1 MPKETSRVKSELMM
15 EHYTRADKTMLIV
28 IGLMFAYS
36 LGLSF
41 MHDTLALAVIVGG
54 ATTLLAFLLFK
65 FSPGRRTTRI
75 YMGLALMMLTALQ
88 VHQAHGMIE
97 MHFGFFAF
105 LALLLYYHDWITV
118 VVSAA
123 FVAVHHLGFFYLQQ
137 QGAGVYI
144 LDSGDRSWM
153 IIFLHAG
160 YLVVESIVLIIM
172 SRDLHKKEQSGY
184 ELQDTV
190 KAITKGEHINLAERC
205 HSEGIVGESFNRF
218 MQMIHNLIESLN
230 TSGNTL
236 NHASTELSQLMSE
249 STTEMG
255 QQKQE
260 TDKIASAISEM
271 SGAIQS
277 IAQNAEQAADSAQQ
291 AQELVQESSK
301 VSQDTQNGMQ
311 QLGSQINEAAQAI
324 HTLASESEN
333 IGSVLDVIRGIAEQ
347 TNLLAL
353 NAAIEAARAG
363 EQGRGFAVVAD
374 EVRSLASR
382 TQQSTEEINNMI
394 TKLQEGSKNTVTAM
408 ETSQTLMETCV
419 SNTQKNSESM
429 TSVVS
434 SITNIM
440 DMNNLIASATTEQE
454 SVMQSVSEN
463 TNTMQ
468 DISESNHSRIQGGS
482 TASTSV
488 DTIAHDIHEAIRQF
502 KV

>member
-1 MPKETSRVKSELMM
+1 MRNKSELMAQ
-15 EHYTRADKTMLIV
+15 HYTRADKTMLIV
-28 IGLMFAYS
+28 VGLMFVYS

-41 MHDTLALAVIVGG
+41 MHDTLALAIVVGG
-54 ATTLLAFLLFK
+54 ATTLLAFVLYK
-65 FSPGRRTTRI
+65 FNPGKRTTRI

-137 QGAGVYI
+137 QGTGVFI
-144 LDSGDRSWM
+144 LDSPDRSWV

-160 YLVVESIVLIIM
+160 YLIAETIVLIIM
-172 SRDLHKKEQSGY
+172 SRDLHKKEQSGNDI
-184 ELQDTV
+184 QDTV
-190 KAITKGEHINLAERC
+190 KAITKGESINLGERC
-205 HSEGIVGESFNRF
+205 RSEGTIGESFNRF
-218 MQMIHNLIESLN
+218 MQMIHTLIENLN
-230 TSGNTL
+230 TNGNTL
-236 NHASTELSQLMSE
+236 NHASTELSQLMTE
-249 STTEMG
+249 STAEMT

-260 TDKIASAISEM
+260 TEKIASAISEM
-271 SGAIQS
+271 TSAIQS

-291 AQELVQESSK
+291 AQEIVLEGSNISQE
-301 VSQDTQNGMQ
+301 TQSGMQ

-382 TQQSTEEINNMI
+382 TQQSTEEINTMI
-394 TKLQEGSKNTVTAM
+394 NKLQEGSKHTVTAM
-408 ETSQTLMETCV
+408 ETSQTLMESCV
-419 SNTQKNSESM
+419 SNTQKTSESM
-429 TSVVS
+429 NSVVN

-463 TNTMQ
+463 TTIMQ
-468 DISESNHSRIQGGS
+468 DISESNHQRIQGVS

-488 DTIAHDIHEAIRQF
+488 DTIAHDIHDAIRQF
-502 KV
+502 KI

>member
-1 MPKETSRVKSELMM
+1 MPKTSERQKSELMQQ
-15 EHYTRADKTMLIV
+15 HYTRADKTMLIV
-28 IGLMFAYS
+28 VSLMFVYS
-36 LGLSF
+36 LALSF
-41 MHDTLALAVIVGG
+41 MHDTLALAIVVGG
-54 ATTLLAFLLFK
+54 ATTALAFILYK
-65 FSPGRRTTRI
+65 YNPGKRTTRI

-105 LALLLYYHDWITV
+105 LALLLYYHDWLTV

-137 QGAGVYI
+137 QGTGVFI
-144 LDSGDRSWM
+144 LDSADRSWL

-160 YLVVESIVLIIM
+160 YLIAETIVLIIM
-172 SRDLHKKEQSGY
+172 SRDLHKKEQSGNDV
-184 ELQDTV
+184 QDTV
-190 KAITKGEHINLAERC
+190 KAITKGDSINLSERC
-205 HSEGIVGESFNRF
+205 NSEGIVGESFNRF
-218 MQMIHNLIESLN
+218 MQMIHTLIENLN
-230 TSGNTL
+230 TNGNTL
-236 NHASTELSQLMSE
+236 NHASTELTQLMTE
-249 STTEMG
+249 STTEMQ

-260 TDKIASAISEM
+260 TEKIASAISEM
-271 SGAIQS
+271 TGAIQS
-277 IAQNAEQAADSAQQ
+277 IAQSAEQAADSAQQ
-291 AQELVQESSK
+291 AQELVVEGSNVSK
-301 VSQDTQNGMQ
+301 ETQNGMQ
-311 QLGSQINEAAQAI
+311 QLGSQINDAAQAI

-394 TKLQEGSKNTVTAM
+394 NKLQEGSKNTVTAM

-419 SNTQKNSESM
+419 SNTQKTSETM
-429 TSVVS
+429 NSVVT

-463 TNTMQ
+463 TQIMQ
-468 DISESNHSRIQGGS
+468 DISESNHQRIEGVS

-488 DTIAHDIHEAIRQF
+488 DTIAHDIHDAIRQF

>member
-1 MPKETSRVKSELMM
+1 MPRTTERLKSELMQR
-15 EHYTRADKTMLIV
+15 HYTRADKTMLIV
-28 IGLMFAYS
+28 VGLMFVYS

-41 MHDTLALAVIVGG
+41 MHDTMALAMVVGG
-54 ATTLLAFLLFK
+54 ATTALAFALYK
-65 FSPGRRTTRI
+65 YNSGKRTTRI

-118 VVSAA
+118 VASAA

-137 QGAGVYI
+137 QGTGVFI
-144 LDSGDRSWM
+144 LDSADRSWM

-160 YLVVESIVLIIM
+160 YLIAEAIILIIM
-172 SRDLHKKEQSGY
+172 SRDLHKKEQSGND
-184 ELQDTV
+184 LQDTV
-190 KAITKGEHINLAERC
+190 KAITRGESIHLAERC
-205 HSEGIVGESFNRF
+205 RSEGIIGESFNRF
-218 MQMIHNLIESLN
+218 MQMIHTLIENLN
-230 TSGNTL
+230 TNGNTL
-236 NHASTELSQLMSE
+236 NHASTELSQLMTE
-249 STTEMG
+249 STAEMS

-260 TDKIASAISEM
+260 TEKIASAISEM
-271 SGAIQS
+271 TGAIQS

-291 AQELVQESSK
+291 AQEQVQQSSN
-301 VSQDTQNGMQ
+301 VSQQTQSGMQ

-394 TKLQEGSKNTVTAM
+394 TKLQEGSKNTVNAM
-408 ETSQTLMETCV
+408 ETSQSLMETCI
-419 SNTQKNSESM
+419 SNTQKTSESM
-429 TSVVS
+429 NSVVT

-454 SVMQSVSEN
+454 SVMQNVSEN

-468 DISESNHSRIQGGS
+468 SISESNHERIQGVS
-482 TASTSV
+482 SASSSV